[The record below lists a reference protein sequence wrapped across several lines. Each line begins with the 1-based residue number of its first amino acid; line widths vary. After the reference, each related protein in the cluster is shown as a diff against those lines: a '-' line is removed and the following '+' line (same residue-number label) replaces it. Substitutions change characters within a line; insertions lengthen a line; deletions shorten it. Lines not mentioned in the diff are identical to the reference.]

1 MGLNINS
8 VKFLLNAKTRGVSF
22 NRVLMI
28 GRQSLTI
35 TPNEVQKLLRLP
47 INQKLKQDMLH
58 LRLGSDVYAEE
69 LFHVLGAVCVDS
81 MDNTSYEGATITHD
95 LNLPIPEQLKEKYD
109 VVLDGGSLEHIFNF
123 PVALKQCM
131 EMLKIGGHYFGF
143 TPSNNMAGH
152 GFYQFSPELFLT
164 AFSSENGFETLE
176 MVLYEENGLN
186 IWYKI
191 SEPEKRYRRITFQN
205 KVPAHLLILAEK
217 KEAKVIFNTYPQQK
231 MYQEAWLAGQSYQDR
246 PDDNQSLREFSFKWL
261 HRCSSWMFWFV
272 LNKYVVATRFRKD
285 MFTKIN

>member
-1 MGLNINS
+1 MGLNING
-8 VKFLLNAKTRGVSF
+8 VKFLLSAKMRGVSF

-35 TPNEVQKLLRLP
+35 TPNEVRKLLQLP
-47 INQKLKQDMLH
+47 IDRKLKQDILQ

-69 LFHVLGAVCVDS
+69 LFHVLGADDVES
-81 MDNTSYEGATITHD
+81 MDKTSYEGAVIIHD
-95 LNLPIPEQLKEKYD
+95 LNLPVPEQLKEKYD

-131 EMLKIGGHYFGF
+131 EMLKIGGHYIGL
-143 TPSNNMAGH
+143 TPCNNYTGH
-152 GFYQFSPELFLT
+152 GFYQFSPELFLR
-164 AFSSENGFETLE
+164 AFSPENGFETLDI
-176 MVLYEENGLN
+176 VLYEEDGVN

-217 KEAKVIFNTYPQQK
+217 KETKAIFNAYPQQK
-231 MYQEAWLAGQSYQDR
+231 MYQEAWQSYGQISMHG
-246 PDDNQSLREFSFKWL
+246 NQTLKGLAFKWL
-261 HRCSSWMFWFV
+261 SRLPSWVFWLV
-272 LNKYVVATRFRKD
+272 LNKYNIASRFRKD
-285 MFTKIN
+285 MFTKVG